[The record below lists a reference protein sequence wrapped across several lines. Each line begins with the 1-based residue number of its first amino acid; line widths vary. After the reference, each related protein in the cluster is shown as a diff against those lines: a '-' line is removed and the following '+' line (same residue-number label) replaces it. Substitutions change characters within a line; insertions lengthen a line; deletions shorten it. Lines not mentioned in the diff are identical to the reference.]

1 MVGYLSALYSRPYT
15 LHELFSSTRSI
26 NRLQQHQPWCKSRQ
40 DILLAGI
47 PYLVFGYGEFEI

>member
-1 MVGYLSALYSRPYT
+1 MDEKARVTGIKGVRKWWD
-15 LHELFSSTRSI
+15 I
-26 NRLQQHQPWCKSRQ
+26 CQ